1 MNESSEESSDQK
13 AEIKASGPLSIQL
26 HSIDSSSNSSQNE
39 DNIYFSSKY
48 LSKYVISSKATTTNK
63 SLQLSNNKDIFN
75 SDDIFLKKQNLFTHT
90 DSPIQ
95 KVKERKSK
103 DDLSTQPGMIKVKN
117 LSSPK
122 KRYSVFKLVE
132 KEKKTK
138 KEFISPFI
146 EHKKRKEIETPI
158 KKERHDIYGNVINKK
173 NKKNIKISFID
184 KATQKPLVNIIDIE
198 CFRNY
203 NYVSGIPNEEHMKK
217 ITSNCQCCLIF

>member
-1 MNESSEESSDQK
+1 MSESSDESNDQK
-13 AEIKASGPLSIQL
+13 AEIKALGPLSIQL

-39 DNIYFSSKY
+39 DNIYFSSKFF
-48 LSKYVISSKATTTNK
+48 SKCEFGSKTTVTTK

-75 SDDIFLKKQNLFTHT
+75 SDDTFLKKKNLFTQT

-95 KVKERKSK
+95 KLKDRKLK
-103 DDLSTQPGMIKVKN
+103 DDLSTEPGMIKVQN

-146 EHKKRKEIETPI
+146 EPKKDKESETTK
-158 KKERHDIYGNVINKK
+158 KKERYDIYGNVINKK

-184 KATQKPLVNIIDIE
+184 KVTQQPLANIIDIE

-203 NYVSGIPNEEHMKK
+203 NYVSGIPKEEHMKK